1 MLVGIRLFAAH
12 FFLLLLLKTD
22 CTNNTC
28 PSEMK
33 VCFFVKK
40 HHNVLKTAFY
50 KNAEKRVFY
59 MQKLVKTPKNR
70 NLMYVSLVL
79 TCAIF
84 FSLVIQHKDEGM
96 IVEPYCERG
105 EVQ

>member
-1 MLVGIRLFAAH
+1 MSLDL
-12 FFLLLLLKTD
+12 
-22 CTNNTC
+22 